1 MNRHPSKY
9 VFLIAMLLLELNS
22 FGQSYTVD
30 TVPNTKLQNNSFV
43 SNPDGLLTEGIE
55 IQINQLL
62 IGLEQQ
68 TTAQVSVVML
78 NSIGDAEITDFAQ
91 SLFETW
97 KIGQADKDN
106 GLLILYVQDQRTIR
120 FHTGFGLE
128 GVLPDAVC
136 KRIQTQKM
144 VPLFKE
150 GNIDGGMLAGTE
162 EVVRIIS
169 DPTYANEISE
179 SIKSTG
185 ATKSDFAWMMGIGW
199 VIIGLI
205 TFFTK
210 RKSGFTD
217 SLSFNKN
224 APNSKMSSGQ
234 WFLLWI
240 LLPLVLLITLSLANS
255 TLVFIGGL
263 YAFFNVTAVAK
274 YARLNSSADSFM
286 KKGEYQTVY
295 NFYKEN
301 EGVLDFAFLFPI
313 PFAFLS
319 KHFNNKMN
327 LIRIQ
332 PRTCKNCG
340 GQCVKLSEMQEDEYL
355 SKESQFEENIKS
367 VDYDVWKCT
376 NCKEVQFET
385 YITDKTT
392 YSNCPKCG
400 TRAYYISG
408 SSTKKAATTRST
420 GIMIY
425 EYVCKFCN
433 HKSKQQSVIPKI
445 VVSSDSSSSSDSG
458 YSSSD
463 SGGSYGGGDSGGGG
477 SSSSW

>member
-1 MNRHPSKY
+1 
-9 VFLIAMLLLELNS
+9 MLTLAINS
-22 FGQSYTVD
+22 LGQSYTVD
-30 TVPNTKLQNNSFV
+30 TVPNTKLQNNSYV
-43 SNPDGLLTEGIE
+43 SNPDGLLTDGTV
-55 IQINQLL
+55 NQLNNLL
-62 IGLEQQ
+62 IGLEQN

-78 NSIGDAEITDFAQ
+78 TSIGDAEITDFAQ
-91 SLFETW
+91 SLFEAW

-106 GLLILYVQDQRTIR
+106 GLLILFVQDKRTIR

-128 GVLPDAVC
+128 GVLPDAIC

-144 VPLFKE
+144 VPLFKG
-150 GNIDGGMLAGTE
+150 GNTDGGMLAGVE
-162 EVVRIIS
+162 EVIKILT
-169 DPTYANEISE
+169 DPIYADEIKE
-179 SIKSTG
+179 E
-185 ATKSDFAWMMGIGW
+185 TKPMDVNQSDFAWMIGIGW

-205 TFFTK
+205 SFFAK

-217 SLSFNKN
+217 SLNFKKDV
-224 APNSKMSSGQ
+224 PNSKMSSGQ

-240 LLPLVLLITLSLANS
+240 LLPIGLLIVMPLANS

-263 YAFFNVTAVAK
+263 YAFFNLTADAK
-274 YARLNSSADSFM
+274 YARMNSSADSFM
-286 KKGEYQTVY
+286 KKGDYQNVF

-301 EGVLDFAFLFPI
+301 KGVLGLAFLFPI

-319 KHFNNKMN
+319 RHFNKKMN
-327 LIRIQ
+327 LIRTH
-332 PRTCKNCG
+332 PRSCIKCG
-340 GQCVKLSEMQEDEYL
+340 GQCVKLSEKQEDEYL

-376 NCKEVQFET
+376 TCKEVQFEA
-385 YITDKTT
+385 YISEKTK
-392 YSNCPKCG
+392 YSNCTKCG
-400 TRAYYISG
+400 TRAYYVSG
-408 SSTKKAATTRST
+408 SSTKVAATTLST

-433 HKSKQQSVIPKI
+433 HKSKEESVIPKI
-445 VVSSDSSSSSDSG
+445 EVASDSSSSSDSG